1 VVGALQNHSE
11 KDGTLKTREYV
22 GGAYAPP
29 KTRKN
34 IQRTRLI
41 IVAVLV
47 VVIAA
52 VAAAVLFLW
61 HTPPPDRSGQGAAA
75 VHRLLTAPVI
85 TASGTV
91 RTKDGVQHPFTVD
104 INTRTGDALGT
115 WSSANGR
122 GITYSVSRR
131 ALFAQV
137 NPGVW
142 ASIGINGTF
151 QGWALIPESLFGQS
165 PVVLDPGSLAATV
178 DGGPTSYV
186 GNEYTYAGG
195 TVVRLRDGDVE
206 SVTFKGTDYTLTVH
220 NDDNASKRIADFA
233 KEAAAARVATV
244 NDTSAGFTLTLP
256 AGVPDPQQQAA
267 PPVAP
272 PTVPTP

>member
-1 VVGALQNHSE
+1 MN
-11 KDGTLKTREYV
+11 TREYL
-22 GGAYAPP
+22 GSAYAPP

-41 IVAVLV
+41 IVVVLV
-47 VVIAA
+47 AVITAA
-52 VAAAVLFLW
+52 AAAVLLFW

-85 TASGTV
+85 TATGTA

-122 GITYSVSRR
+122 AITYSVSRR

-165 PVVLDPGSLAATV
+165 PVVLDPTSLAATV
-178 DGGPTSYV
+178 DGGPSSYV
-186 GNEYTYAGG
+186 GNEYSYAGG
-195 TVVRLRDGDVE
+195 TTVRLRDGDVE

-220 NDDNASKRIADFA
+220 NDDNASKRIADNA

-244 NDTSAGFTLTLP
+244 NDTTAGFTVTLP
-256 AGVPDPQQQAA
+256 AGIPDPQQQPTTPPAA
-267 PPVAP
+267 PPP
-272 PTVPTP
+272 PAPTP